1 MTKGIIRLSYRKI
14 IDASSRKPWDRFVFD
29 DTWQEFFMQAQFYN
43 QAQQHTTY
51 QTLLEQVPEAAKLPY
66 LTSRAAIG
74 YIRQLNEIIPDIQNS
89 FGKLCLPFTQFTFDI
104 IHAHLQQKDEFRIA
118 ILFQSE
124 PLTWIDTI
132 DDRLLIAYGDQRAVV
147 QEGQAIETDLIALQ
161 PYLSLSSFQPNH

>member
-1 MTKGIIRLSYRKI
+1 
-14 IDASSRKPWDRFVFD
+14 
-29 DTWQEFFMQAQFYN
+29 MQAQFYN
-43 QAQQHTTY
+43 QAQQHTGY
-51 QTLLEQVPEAAKLPY
+51 QALLEQVPEAAKLPY

-74 YIRQLNEIIPDIQNS
+74 YIRQLNELIPDIQNS

-132 DDRLLIAYGDQRAVV
+132 ADRLLIAYGDQRAIL
-147 QEGQAIETDLIALQ
+147 QEGQPVDTDLIALQ